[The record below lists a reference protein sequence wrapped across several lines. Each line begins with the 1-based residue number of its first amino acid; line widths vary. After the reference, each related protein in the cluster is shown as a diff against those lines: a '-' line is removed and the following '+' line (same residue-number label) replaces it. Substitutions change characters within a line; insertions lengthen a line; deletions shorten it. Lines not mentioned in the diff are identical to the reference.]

1 MPVDFQEEL
10 DRNTF
15 TGEHIDFDPCG
26 RVTVNAAELSADVCY
41 TPRFCVGN
49 YSELGVFG
57 IIGESTM
64 EHFQQG
70 VNVTGTMTIG
80 GETITLNCRGIRDRT
95 WGYRDEPKL
104 WIDGVGF
111 CATFEDF
118 DFTAVRNVTSD
129 GQAITDGFILSDDGA
144 LRLTQ
149 MRFTYDP
156 ILLRRAVLRFED
168 GSERTISRLSRQYT
182 PV

>member
-1 MPVDFQEEL
+1 LPVDFQEEL

-26 RVTVNAAELSADVCY
+26 RVTVNAAELSADVRY

-57 IIGESTM
+57 TIGESTM

-95 WGYRDEPKL
+95 WATVMNRNCGSTASASAPPLRTSTSRR
-104 WIDGVGF
+104 
-111 CATFEDF
+111 CATSRPTGRQSP
-118 DFTAVRNVTSD
+118 TASSSATTGRCD
-129 GQAITDGFILSDDGA
+129 
-144 LRLTQ
+144 
-149 MRFTYDP
+149 
-156 ILLRRAVLRFED
+156 
-168 GSERTISRLSRQYT
+168 
-182 PV
+182 